1 MDVYKLDH
9 ILCLNAK
16 LNGEF
21 FCNGF
26 QAPIVQLDRMS
37 AYGADGRRFESC
49 MGCFSSEAYGL
60 FDTGAKIL
68 LTGLEPAIFA
78 LGGRRLI
85 H

>member
-16 LNGEF
+16 LNGDF

-49 MGCFSSEAYGL
+49 WGCVLYQLRFRFVVFAVLVDKHESHARKVRTL
-60 FDTGAKIL
+60 FKK
-68 LTGLEPAIFA
+68 
-78 LGGRRLI
+78 
-85 H
+85 